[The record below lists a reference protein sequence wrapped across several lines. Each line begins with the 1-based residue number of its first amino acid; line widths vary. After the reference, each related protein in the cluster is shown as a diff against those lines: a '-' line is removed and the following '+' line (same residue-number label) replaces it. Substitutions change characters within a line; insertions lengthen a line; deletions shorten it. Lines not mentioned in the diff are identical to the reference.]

1 MTVCVDTAY
10 LRYKVVWTRGTMK
23 GYVFV
28 LPSEG
33 GGGARAAHDDV
44 EARGREPQLT
54 VTRLA
59 HRSDTVCIISP
70 TATR

>member
-1 MTVCVDTAY
+1 
-10 LRYKVVWTRGTMK
+10 MK